1 MGEHV
6 LKIYPKYF
14 DDILEGNKNFEIR
27 KNDRDFRVGDYIILR
42 EWDNIHYSGRQIRAK
57 ISYMLDDKFIGL
69 ADGYVAMGIKVIV
82 YNC

>member
-57 ISYMLDDKFIGL
+57 ITYMLDDKFIGL
-69 ADGYVAMGIKVIV
+69 ADGYVAMGIKVID